1 MVWVCKPWQHI
12 RLSGFP
18 QRHGIVEERAMLLAD
33 DGDSGLNLGTRERV
47 KWMGWSR
54 STSDMLGDLLQT
66 IENHDI

>member
-1 MVWVCKPWQHI
+1 
-12 RLSGFP
+12 
-18 QRHGIVEERAMLLAD
+18 MLLAD